1 MSSWYIIIRIFDCVD
16 ACKED
21 CSLIKTIP
29 FPYTSQTTIREG
41 VVLIR
46 LESLFEIP
54 SIIGMKKGFAVFG
67 CANNQ
72 HIRDMGQELVCL
84 YFDKG
89 FYPSKYILDGHPQQ
103 QASILFFLGA
113 PDCRLKSEWKC
124 KFRLPQVHYQLIRCL
139 FLIKCNTYICN
150 KTKRIS
156 KWHQFSQWG
165 FTTSSD
171 VWRSKK

>member
-1 MSSWYIIIRIFDCVD
+1 MVSSWYIIIRIFDCVD

-21 CSLIKTIP
+21 FSLIKTIP

-46 LESLFEIP
+46 LESLFENP
-54 SIIGMKKGFAVFG
+54 SVLGKKRGFAVFS

-72 HIRDMGQELVCL
+72 HTRDMGQGLVCL

-103 QASILFFLGA
+103 QASILFFWVRRIADWNQSGNA
-113 PDCRLKSEWKC
+113 SSGCLKS
-124 KFRLPQVHYQLIRCL
+124 
-139 FLIKCNTYICN
+139 
-150 KTKRIS
+150 IS
-156 KWHQFSQWG
+156 N
-165 FTTSSD
+165 SSN
-171 VWRSKK
+171 VCF

>member
-1 MSSWYIIIRIFDCVD
+1 MVSSWYIIIRIFDCVD

-21 CSLIKTIP
+21 FSLIKTIP

-54 SIIGMKKGFAVFG
+54 SIIGIKKGFAVFG

-72 HIRDMGQELVCL
+72 HTRDMGQELVCL

-124 KFRLPQVHYQLIRCL
+124 KFRLPQVNFQLIKCL
-139 FLIKCNTYICN
+139 FLIKCNICN
-150 KTKRIS
+150 KTKANEPNYRDI
-156 KWHQFSQWG
+156 KM
-165 FTTSSD
+165 TSI
-171 VWRSKK
+171 